1 MTTERP
7 DLSQVPPNIVQYI
20 EHLETEIDR
29 LRGEG
34 GRPAATFDQS
44 EPPTTV
50 NILTLSKN
58 GLLKRTPRH
67 YYTRQRRGGVGILD
81 MDLAAND
88 MPIALAVAEESQ
100 SVLLFSNFGRA
111 FRLQVSDIAESELRG
126 TGSALS
132 SLFNFRPNEQIV
144 TILPEGQGANVVL
157 VSERGWVR
165 RIRGSYLSSNL
176 IPGMSFHDPKDGG
189 YLAAACWTQGNEDLF
204 LATMSGKGVR
214 FSENQV
220 PASGVKGMRVEP
232 GDRII
237 GVTAVTD
244 NTGVFLLSADG
255 KGTIRLMS
263 GFSANKAPG
272 AGGKIALKTKKLA
285 AAFTIYPE
293 EDIFCVSQQGKI
305 IRFQAQEIPPKE
317 GVVQGVNCMSL
328 RSDEAVAATK
338 SYLA

>member
-100 SVLLFSNFGRA
+100 
-111 FRLQVSDIAESELRG
+111 
-126 TGSALS
+126 
-132 SLFNFRPNEQIV
+132 
-144 TILPEGQGANVVL
+144 
-157 VSERGWVR
+157 
-165 RIRGSYLSSNL
+165 
-176 IPGMSFHDPKDGG
+176 
-189 YLAAACWTQGNEDLF
+189 
-204 LATMSGKGVR
+204 
-214 FSENQV
+214 
-220 PASGVKGMRVEP
+220 
-232 GDRII
+232 
-237 GVTAVTD
+237 
-244 NTGVFLLSADG
+244 
-255 KGTIRLMS
+255 
-263 GFSANKAPG
+263 
-272 AGGKIALKTKKLA
+272 
-285 AAFTIYPE
+285 
-293 EDIFCVSQQGKI
+293 
-305 IRFQAQEIPPKE
+305 
-317 GVVQGVNCMSL
+317 
-328 RSDEAVAATK
+328 
-338 SYLA
+338 